1 MADLERVRH
10 WANALIALHLNPAI
24 WSFGFDNAKK
34 RAGLCNFTA
43 KRITVSRYLAARYD
57 DDEIHQILLHE
68 VAHALAGSRA
78 GHGPRWAAI
87 ARDLGYEGERTH
99 HGEIADELAPWLG
112 L

>member
-43 KRITVSRYLAARYD
+43 NGAT
-57 DDEIHQILLHE
+57 
-68 VAHALAGSRA
+68 
-78 GHGPRWAAI
+78 AI
-87 ARDLGYEGERTH
+87 
-99 HGEIADELAPWLG
+99 
-112 L
+112 